1 MPTPDKAISRNCET
15 KKVKPD
21 ASFKDPRGKTVV
33 VTTEIRAQTEANHI
47 QRVKA
52 AREAKDPPKEVSFLE
67 LNRQRRRARAL
78 KKAHMPVL
86 PVFLTEGAQQPSSPS
101 QNVRY
106 RGFLFIIL
114 SLSYLKQIYTI
125 FWQSLGLPL

>member
-1 MPTPDKAISRNCET
+1 MPTPDKEISRNCET
-15 KKVKPD
+15 KVKPD
-21 ASFKDPRGKTVV
+21 ASFLRGKTVV

-78 KKAHMPVL
+78 KKAHMPGL
-86 PVFLTEGAQQPSSPS
+86 PVSLTEGAQQPSSPS

-106 RGFLFIIL
+106 RGVLFIISLCL
-114 SLSYLKQIYTI
+114 SKTNIYYY
-125 FWQSLGLPL
+125 FADGNR